1 MAAAVRGQETI
12 IIKGKI
18 VNILKV
24 AAIAAAGLIALAGC
38 KPSMNAV
45 DTAADESAIRDG
57 SRAWATAYNAG
68 DADGVANLYTEDAV
82 LMPPGTPAKY
92 GRAAIREF
100 IVADSAAAK
109 TAGVTLSIEHGDSVG
124 ISGDLAWHAGP
135 YTVHDASGAVVDSGS
150 YVEALQK
157 VEGKWLTVRD
167 IYNSD
172 KAPAPAEESGG
183 EPTGD

>member
-1 MAAAVRGQETI
+1 M
-12 IIKGKI
+12 
-18 VNILKV
+18 NILKTAAVV
-24 AAIAAAGLIALAGC
+24 AVGLVALAGC
-38 KPSMNAV
+38 KLNVDAV

-68 DADGVANLYTEDAV
+68 DADGVASLYTEDAV

-100 IVADSAAAK
+100 IVVDSAAAK
-109 TAGVTLSIEHGDSVG
+109 AAGLTLTIEHGDTVVM
-124 ISGDLAWHAGP
+124 SGDLAWHAGP
-135 YTVHDASGAVVDSGS
+135 YSVHDASGALVDSGS

-172 KAPAPAEESGG
+172 KAPAPAAEPGDEVTEQSGS
-183 EPTGD
+183 EPVRP